1 MGYSRRMEPKVQV
14 SEIEERLR
22 AASDAIQIAVVEL
35 HALEAQKRSVVPAD
49 DDRFVEL
56 ATRVRDSAERILELA
71 RAEETFAGELAASAE
86 TITPIA
92 DVEPAPD
99 LKQIL
104 DEWREVERDL
114 NAAHPGS
121 PEAHRLLAR
130 FEELR
135 AEYMRASEQKR
146 G

>member
-1 MGYSRRMEPKVQV
+1 MQPKHPT

-35 HALEAQKRSVVPAD
+35 GALEAQKRAVAPID
-49 DDRFVEL
+49 DARFVEL
-56 ATRVRDSAERILELA
+56 ATRVRDSAEQILELA
-71 RAEETFAGELAASAE
+71 RAEERFAGELASSSE
-86 TITPIA
+86 TLTPIA
-92 DVEPAPD
+92 DVEPADD
-99 LKQIL
+99 LKGIL

-135 AEYMRASEQKR
+135 TKYMRASEQKR
-146 G
+146 R